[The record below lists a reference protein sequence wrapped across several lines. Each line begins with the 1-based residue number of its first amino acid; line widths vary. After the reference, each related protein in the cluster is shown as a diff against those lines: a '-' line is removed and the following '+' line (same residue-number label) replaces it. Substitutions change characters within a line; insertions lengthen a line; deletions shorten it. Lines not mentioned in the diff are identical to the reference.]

1 MEYRTA
7 HGKVVQRIERKK
19 QEMAR
24 KRTKG
29 KLIVSNHIIYTI
41 GCTVMKSVDTVNNQS
56 MAKWC
61 FLVVESPQEAKDMES
76 TFTQ

>member
-41 GCTVMKSVDTVNNQS
+41 RRRTVMKAFDTVNNQS
-56 MAKWC
+56 KAK
-61 FLVVESPQEAKDMES
+61 
-76 TFTQ
+76 